1 MLGMEEIYKNLIS
14 SWREAYDGLTA
25 EEKTRIQYIDD
36 LRPPCQIMA
45 VILENKKL
53 RVKQQLLVISHFK
66 DESDCDIKVIGP
78 IDSLEAGDRLLEV
91 VKEKRFE
98 RPLPQKTFFPYVKTY
113 SELVQNHLLSLIGSF
128 RNLVIKNVWTGQ
140 LPEVGAGVGAKH
152 LLSEKVSVWE
162 FIGMLDNK
170 RIKSI
175 VDSSMESIKREVRRK
190 GKVQAPKEAQK
201 RKEIKAHGTFIYPHL
216 WVGSRPTHTFEED
229 MRNVMYDMKS
239 YRPIIEKAVVFER
252 IGGLTWLATQEGL
265 IAVVV
270 ADKILAIRFLNA
282 FMSLLILQGTPAFVA
297 RENEL
302 MEMTLDPDT
311 GKVLGSQ
318 SAIVLPRMLP
328 RDPSFVRTRWQEE
341 FMPVV
346 KISTIKQ
353 IWKGIGKI
361 ADNDTAL
368 NTLRIFGEVYT
379 HFHRDEYSQAILLA
393 WIMVEKWYES
403 SKEEISKVEK
413 IPKRRGIGRKKDIVK
428 LLETESKMSSDIIS
442 KVYQLRL
449 LRNQVIHAMGSAT
462 KEDAKLA
469 LETVIAIIQTG
480 QS

>member
-1 MLGMEEIYKNLIS
+1 
-14 SWREAYDGLTA
+14 
-25 EEKTRIQYIDD
+25 
-36 LRPPCQIMA
+36 
-45 VILENKKL
+45 
-53 RVKQQLLVISHFK
+53 
-66 DESDCDIKVIGP
+66 
-78 IDSLEAGDRLLEV
+78 
-91 VKEKRFE
+91 
-98 RPLPQKTFFPYVKTY
+98 
-113 SELVQNHLLSLIGSF
+113 
-128 RNLVIKNVWTGQ
+128 
-140 LPEVGAGVGAKH
+140 
-152 LLSEKVSVWE
+152 
-162 FIGMLDNK
+162 
-170 RIKSI
+170 
-175 VDSSMESIKREVRRK
+175 
-190 GKVQAPKEAQK
+190 
-201 RKEIKAHGTFIYPHL
+201 
-216 WVGSRPTHTFEED
+216 
-229 MRNVMYDMKS
+229 
-239 YRPIIEKAVVFER
+239 
-252 IGGLTWLATQEGL
+252 
-265 IAVVV
+265 
-270 ADKILAIRFLNA
+270 
-282 FMSLLILQGTPAFVA
+282 
-297 RENEL
+297 
-302 MEMTLDPDT
+302 
-311 GKVLGSQ
+311 
-318 SAIVLPRMLP
+318 MLP